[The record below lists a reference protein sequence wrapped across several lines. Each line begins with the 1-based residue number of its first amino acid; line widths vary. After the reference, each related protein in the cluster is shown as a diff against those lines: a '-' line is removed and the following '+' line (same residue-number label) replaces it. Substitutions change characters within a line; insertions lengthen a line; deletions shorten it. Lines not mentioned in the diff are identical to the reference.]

1 MKEELIDRLLE
12 EIIKSKKSIKLSLMQ
27 VMDFLILETH
37 NKYGRLVMTIE
48 YTKTKEKED
57 DTNGQTKSN

>member
-1 MKEELIDRLLE
+1 MKEELIDKLIDEFIKGKR
-12 EIIKSKKSIKLSLMQ
+12 IIKLNLMQ

-57 DTNGQTKSN
+57 DTNGQTKDN

>member
-1 MKEELIDRLLE
+1 
-12 EIIKSKKSIKLSLMQ
+12 MQ